1 MRVAFDTNILVY
13 AEGLNDSPR
22 RQQARALLRR
32 VPQLTA
38 FVPVQALGELFTVLV
53 RKGGRTPDRAREA
66 VLGWRDAFALI
77 ETSRGV
83 MISAMDLAGNHGLS
97 IWDAI
102 IVSAAAE
109 AECRLLLSEDMQN
122 GFTWNGVT
130 IANPFAEARHPLFD
144 MMIAEAD
151 RWKSEK

>member
-13 AEGLNDSPR
+13 AEGLNDTPR

-32 VPQLTA
+32 GPQLTA
-38 FVPVQALGELFTVLV
+38 FLPVQVLGELFSVLV
-53 RKGGRTPDRAREA
+53 RKGGRTPARARDA
-66 VLGWRDAFALI
+66 ILGWRDAFALI
-77 ETSRGV
+77 ETSRSV
-83 MISAMDLAGNHGLS
+83 AISAMDLAGDHGFS

-109 AECRLLLSEDMQN
+109 AECRLLLSEDMQD

-130 IANPFAEARHPLFD
+130 IANPFAEARHPLLNIMFAD
-144 MMIAEAD
+144 AD
-151 RWKSEK
+151 RWNAER

>member
-1 MRVAFDTNILVY
+1 MRVAFDTNILIY

-38 FVPVQALGELFTVLV
+38 FVPVQVLGELFAVLV
-53 RKGGRTPDRAREA
+53 RKGGRSPARARDA
-66 VLGWRDAFALI
+66 ILGWRRAFALI

-83 MISAMDLAGNHGLS
+83 MTSAMDLAGDHGLA
-97 IWDAI
+97 IWDAV

-109 AECRLLLSEDMQN
+109 AECELLLSEDMQD
-122 GFTWNGVT
+122 GFVWNGVT
-130 IANPFAEARHPLFD
+130 IANPFSEKRHPLLNVMLAD
-144 MMIAEAD
+144 AD
-151 RWKSEK
+151 RWNAEK

>member
-38 FVPVQALGELFTVLV
+38 FLPVQVLGELFAVLV
-53 RKGGRTPDRAREA
+53 RKGGRSPERARA
-66 VLGWRDAFALI
+66 SVLGWRDAFSLI
-77 ETSRGV
+77 ETSRSV
-83 MISAMDLAGNHGLS
+83 MVSAMDLAADHGLS

-102 IVSAAAE
+102 IVSATAE
-109 AECRLLLSEDMQN
+109 AECRLLLSEDMQD

-130 IANPFAEARHPLFD
+130 IANPFADTPHPLLEAMLAD
-144 MMIAEAD
+144 AD
-151 RWKSEK
+151 RWNAEK